1 MIGRVCT
8 LYIPVKLINRG
19 GTMQLVEKLSKVLK
33 RLELELKIVV
43 TESEPRIALVTP
55 FGVFENGEIDVL
67 IRQLSS
73 LKQSERY

>member
-1 MIGRVCT
+1 MLCMSCRVCT
-8 LYIPVKLINRG
+8 LYVPVRLFG
-19 GTMQLVEKLSKVLK
+19 SEGVSQLVGELSRVLK

-43 TESEPRIALVTP
+43 SESESRIALVTP

-73 LKQSERY
+73 LT